1 MSKRVRED
9 EDEEA
14 PAVVEA
20 PAPEASTASSDPKSE
35 KQERQARDARMALA
49 ALPDQEMYEK
59 SYMHR
64 DVVTHLVVTATDFIV
79 TASRDGQLK
88 FWKKQQTGVDF
99 VKHFRAHLAPIVGL
113 SVTFDGTL
121 LATSAAD
128 KGLKIFDVQSF
139 DMIHWI
145 KLDYTPGPCEWI
157 GGSSSSR
164 ALLAC
169 ADANE
174 PLIRLYDGGSGDTAP
189 VHELR
194 IHASPVLQIKRN
206 VTCGSVISVD
216 AKGVIEYW
224 RNDGG
229 DGLPAGL
236 GFRHKTETHLYE
248 LAKCKARPTS
258 LSVSPDGAHFAVTS
272 SDAKVRPPT
281 SLRPPNPD
289 PQPSPSPTSA
299 PALSPTSAPTLSS
312 TLSSTLASTP
322 APTPAPALSALK
334 VRLFRYATGKTRR
347 TYDEGLDAL
356 HELQKGGD
364 EAYRLEAFDFGR
376 RMAVEREYRA
386 NQEAAP
392 SSVCFDE
399 TGKLM
404 LFASLV
410 GIKVPH
416 AHRSRAARTPHARR
430 MCAACALHALWAA
443 WAPHAHSMYTARTL
457 RYTGGCDRVVQAR
470 AAARQGGEH

>member
-99 VKHFRAHLAPIVGL
+99 VKHFRAHLAPILGL

-194 IHASPVLQIKRN
+194 IHAAPVLQIKRN

-281 SLRPPNPD
+281 SLRPPA
-289 PQPSPSPTSA
+289 QPRPSA
-299 PALSPTSAPTLSS
+299 
-312 TLSSTLASTP
+312 
-322 APTPAPALSALK
+322 
-334 VRLFRYATGKTRR
+334 
-347 TYDEGLDAL
+347 
-356 HELQKGGD
+356 
-364 EAYRLEAFDFGR
+364 
-376 RMAVEREYRA
+376 
-386 NQEAAP
+386 
-392 SSVCFDE
+392 
-399 TGKLM
+399 
-404 LFASLV
+404 
-410 GIKVPH
+410 
-416 AHRSRAARTPHARR
+416 
-430 MCAACALHALWAA
+430 
-443 WAPHAHSMYTARTL
+443 
-457 RYTGGCDRVVQAR
+457 
-470 AAARQGGEH
+470 

>member
-1 MSKRVRED
+1 MVPWSLRGSTRSSVGSCPGRGCYRCYENYREQLAGGEIVAGEPPDILEYFVVGARRALRGGGSLAAAAMSKRVRED

-20 PAPEASTASSDPKSE
+20 PTPEASAASSDPKSE

-272 SDAKVRPPT
+272 SDAKVPAPT
-281 SLRPPNPD
+281 SLRPPA
-289 PQPSPSPTSA
+289 QPRPSA
-299 PALSPTSAPTLSS
+299 
-312 TLSSTLASTP
+312 
-322 APTPAPALSALK
+322 
-334 VRLFRYATGKTRR
+334 
-347 TYDEGLDAL
+347 
-356 HELQKGGD
+356 
-364 EAYRLEAFDFGR
+364 
-376 RMAVEREYRA
+376 
-386 NQEAAP
+386 
-392 SSVCFDE
+392 
-399 TGKLM
+399 
-404 LFASLV
+404 
-410 GIKVPH
+410 
-416 AHRSRAARTPHARR
+416 
-430 MCAACALHALWAA
+430 
-443 WAPHAHSMYTARTL
+443 
-457 RYTGGCDRVVQAR
+457 
-470 AAARQGGEH
+470 